1 MKVAE
6 AKTTATAAKSNSP
19 FFQKGAAQSLLTT
32 EEAPQP
38 FFQKK
43 QNDQVDIQAKLSI
56 GQPNDKYEQE
66 ADAMADKVVQRLST
80 TTTDVSESKP
90 SGDIQAKPLAAAI
103 TPVVQKKCAT
113 CEQEEKLQKK
123 EDDPEAIKGE
133 LQKKP
138 IFESNTE
145 PPPDDDK
152 PVQKK
157 CEACEYEKEKE
168 VQKKP
173 DSVAPQAASPSVE
186 ANLSASKGSGSPMP
200 ESTKTQMESSFGADF
215 SGVRIHNDSKAAQMS
230 TDLNAQAFTHGNDV
244 YFNKGKYDPQSDSG
258 KHLLA
263 HELTH
268 TVQQAGGIGLK
279 IQRDTPTELIERYTD
294 WGGLNLQEDNL
305 GAYLARQALAGNY
318 QIVVDVINSDDLAW
332 SDKDDVS
339 YYVMSNL
346 SIQQIIAIA
355 RIAAGISML
364 QILKD
369 NIGDWNRDSDDNVQ
383 LDILSAVLE
392 DGPDRQIWNTHKIT
406 TIKETAPSDLEGL
419 ALLFESDEIIDNGD
433 IDSRMAAILKATEHL
448 VIPGL
453 QTGVSFSDT
462 GFAGDR
468 NPGGAGFRDPHPSS
482 QNQVGHFLTAVGLQF
497 SPGVISRS
505 IPFFG
510 SIRRMVN
517 APASMSDQDVAL
529 RLTIGHEKAP
539 DPNGTAAA
547 VDLAATLLIE
557 SILPG
562 PDGETDDERDERI
575 GRVMEAEARR
585 QVQEIIQ
592 AFVTQFNAVTEEDLT
607 AWNAAL
613 TALGDGP
620 ELDLAAAEPLL
631 RTISIHPEWRGNSI
645 QDLRLSLVGWKLG
658 QLLGRHYFGAGTDI
672 SAWIRRNLGP
682 RP

>member
-268 TVQQAGGIGLK
+268 TVQQGASISRK
-279 IQRDTPTELIERYTD
+279 EDVPQIQKVPATEEQKQAVR
-294 WGGLNLQEDNL
+294 N
-305 GAYLARQALAGNY
+305 ALAGLGVRLDDANVQEIY
-318 QIVVDVINSDDLAW
+318 DQYPNGVTAERQVVFVQ
-332 SDKDDVS
+332 VS
-339 YYVMSNL
+339 GPDYS
-346 SIQQIIAIA
+346 SIA
-355 RIAAGISML
+355 RI
-364 QILKD
+364 
-369 NIGDWNRDSDDNVQ
+369 
-383 LDILSAVLE
+383 SAVRLN
-392 DGPDRQIWNTHKIT
+392 P
-406 TIKETAPSDLEGL
+406 AVPLPSAVELFVFEVGKGRSIL
-419 ALLFESDEIIDNGD
+419 ASSIGGGSVLFD
-433 IDSRMAAILKATEHL
+433 
-448 VIPGL
+448 
-453 QTGVSFSDT
+453 
-462 GFAGDR
+462 AGA
-468 NPGGAGFRDPHPSS
+468 GGAIQH
-482 QNQVGHFLTAVGLQF
+482 LQ
-497 SPGVISRS
+497 
-505 IPFFG
+505 
-510 SIRRMVN
+510 
-517 APASMSDQDVAL
+517 
-529 RLTIGHEKAP
+529 
-539 DPNGTAAA
+539 
-547 VDLAATLLIE
+547 
-557 SILPG
+557 
-562 PDGETDDERDERI
+562 
-575 GRVMEAEARR
+575 
-585 QVQEIIQ
+585 
-592 AFVTQFNAVTEEDLT
+592 
-607 AWNAAL
+607 
-613 TALGDGP
+613 
-620 ELDLAAAEPLL
+620 
-631 RTISIHPEWRGNSI
+631 
-645 QDLRLSLVGWKLG
+645 
-658 QLLGRHYFGAGTDI
+658 
-672 SAWIRRNLGP
+672 
-682 RP
+682 